1 VVVGATQM
9 RMVCGLRGMQ
19 HVAGAMRDMRLPYAD
34 GALGWARGTSTSV
47 GALHRGGE
55 RSKSTQLT

>member
-19 HVAGAMRDMRLPYAD
+19 LPYAD
-34 GALGWARGTSTSV
+34 GALGWTRGTSTSV